1 MVSLA
6 LLERINIAGLLEPF
20 DASIVGSDV
29 REGGPGSELYLRLKD
44 ARASAR
50 LAEREASN
58 AETDTD
64 PLNAGL
70 IYWSTLAE
78 GAIGLLSDSS
88 KDLEVAAWLTE
99 AMLRIGHIGGLA
111 DGFSLLD
118 GLINAFWDDG
128 LWPAADEDGDETRLS
143 ALFGLFGRGGTGT
156 LLQPLKLIALSDR
169 GEVPVTLWSAEL
181 AAAPAPPRTPD
192 EDAQAVIDERRAAAQ
207 EAVASGIARSS
218 RPFVVALRTNLVLA
232 IQSLETLMQ
241 TIDRVSDVG
250 RFGSQIGEPLAAAL
264 RLLEDNAALVFIEA
278 PGMVA
283 AIPDD
288 GTAGGGFATAKV
300 AALERREPSS
310 REDALGMILA
320 LAEYFEQREPQSP
333 IGLSL
338 REVVRR
344 GRLPLESLLSELLP
358 DAASRTLFLQRAGIR
373 SSMTDVTDIE

>member
-1 MVSLA
+1 
-6 LLERINIAGLLEPF
+6 
-20 DASIVGSDV
+20 
-29 REGGPGSELYLRLKD
+29 
-44 ARASAR
+44 
-50 LAEREASN
+50 
-58 AETDTD
+58 
-64 PLNAGL
+64 
-70 IYWSTLAE
+70 
-78 GAIGLLSDSS
+78 
-88 KDLEVAAWLTE
+88 
-99 AMLRIGHIGGLA
+99 
-111 DGFSLLD
+111 
-118 GLINAFWDDG
+118 
-128 LWPAADEDGDETRLS
+128 
-143 ALFGLFGRGGTGT
+143 
-156 LLQPLKLIALSDR
+156 
-169 GEVPVTLWSAEL
+169 
-181 AAAPAPPRTPD
+181 
-192 EDAQAVIDERRAAAQ
+192 
-207 EAVASGIARSS
+207 
-218 RPFVVALRTNLVLA
+218 
-232 IQSLETLMQ
+232 MQ

-283 AIPDD
+283 AIADD
-288 GTAGGGFATAKV
+288 GTAGDGFATAKV